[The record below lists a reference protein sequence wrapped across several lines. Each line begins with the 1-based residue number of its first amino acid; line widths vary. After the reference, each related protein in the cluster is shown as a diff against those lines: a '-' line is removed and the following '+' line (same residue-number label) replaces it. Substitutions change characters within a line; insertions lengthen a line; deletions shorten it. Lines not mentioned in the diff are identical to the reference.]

1 MQIASE
7 TKRTMNAI
15 NRHSLKASI
24 AFSISKIESTLLSKK
39 QMKYNMKNTKAKM
52 NKIWPMSLIVARRVS
67 Q

>member
-7 TKRTMNAI
+7 TKRTMNAV
-15 NRHSLKASI
+15 NRNFLKTSI
-24 AFSISKIESTLLSKK
+24 AFSISKIESALLSKK
-39 QMKYNMKNTKAKM
+39 QMKYNMKNVKAKM